1 MNDPDYTPGWA
12 KVEVIHSTYDRC
24 NQQRFWTS
32 KFKASEFSNELAVDV
47 SRRLHDDGSNRY
59 ALEVSSGGATLTA
72 HMTQHQ
78 MDAVLSVFL
87 RAVYTPF
94 EDKSDD

>member
-1 MNDPDYTPGWA
+1 
-12 KVEVIHSTYDRC
+12 
-24 NQQRFWTS
+24 
-32 KFKASEFSNELAVDV
+32 
-47 SRRLHDDGSNRY
+47 
-59 ALEVSSGGATLTA
+59 LEVSSGGATLTA